1 MRTYRGLIWHP
12 LKALKTANFEV
23 GVKKKIVALHVKI
36 TMKFESLN
44 LEFLSGSYEFL
55 KGAATDQVWMM
66 AEDQPLQVRF
76 QTRKRSN

>member
-1 MRTYRGLIWHP
+1 MTD
-12 LKALKTANFEV
+12 LKV
-23 GVKKKIVALHVKI
+23 GVKRTIIDLHVKVP
-36 TMKFESLN
+36 MQLESLD

-76 QTRKRSN
+76 QTRKRPN